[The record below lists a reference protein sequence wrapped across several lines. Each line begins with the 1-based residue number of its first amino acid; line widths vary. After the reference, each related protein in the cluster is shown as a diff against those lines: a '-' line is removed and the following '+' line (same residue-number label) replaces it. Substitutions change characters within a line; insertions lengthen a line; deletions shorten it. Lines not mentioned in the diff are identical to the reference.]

1 MKIDI
6 AGVQV
11 VSVLKQEAI
20 AAIDQF
26 VQNGQP
32 HLVTTPYSELIV
44 FAQRD
49 ENYKKV
55 LNSANLSLPDSI
67 GILWAGKFL
76 SLQRKKQFS
85 IFNFHFSNLILSLA
99 AIIFYP
105 AWIRSVIKEQVT
117 GSHLI
122 WDVARL
128 ASDKNYSLALVGGKD
143 SVAQKAAER
152 LKVSASA
159 QGYGGSAEALA
170 KAGNS
175 QKLAPYRSE
184 ASGAGLK
191 VNLALSDCE
200 FDDAL
205 VERINQSNSDI
216 LLIAYSP
223 PKQEMWLAQN
233 LQKLNVKVAI
243 GLGGTFDYIAGK
255 QPQAPKFLHDMG
267 LEWLWR
273 LITQPWR
280 IKRMWNAVP
289 VFIWKVYKYKLKNY
303 GLRIDNS

>member
-55 LNSANLSLPDSI
+55 LNSANLSLPDGI
-67 GILWAGKFL
+67 GILWAAKFL

-122 WDVARL
+122 WDIAKL
-128 ASDKNYSLALVGGKD
+128 AADRGYSLALVGGTD
-143 SVAQKAAER
+143 DVA
-152 LKVSASA
+152 
-159 QGYGGSAEALA
+159 G
-170 KAGNS
+170 KAGEELRS
-175 QKLAPYRSE
+175 QNKELRI
-184 ASGAGLK
+184 
-191 VNLALSDCE
+191 NLALSDCE

-255 QPQAPKFLHDMG
+255 QPQAPKFLHDMV

-303 GLRIDNS
+303 GLRLDNS